1 MPKPQ
6 DAAVNIP
13 QGFEGG
19 ALTLHPAPFSWAIF
33 HMTYTF
39 KIIGSAILVLITLF
53 LMVLN
58 RRAIIK
64 YQQSVKN
71 AQ

>member
-1 MPKPQ
+1 
-6 DAAVNIP
+6 
-13 QGFEGG
+13 
-19 ALTLHPAPFSWAIF
+19 
-33 HMTYTF
+33 MTYTF

-64 YQQSVKN
+64 YQKSVKN